1 MNRIDQ
7 LFQKKKENV
16 LSIYFTA
23 GHPELN
29 NTVEIIK
36 ALEKSGADMIEI
48 GMPFSDPM
56 ADGPVIQQSSLKALN
71 NGMTLKL
78 LFEQLKNIR
87 KEVKIPLLLMGY
99 LNPVFRFGIEAFC
112 VKCKEVGIDGLILP
126 DLPIDEYEQT
136 YKPIFETNGLS
147 NIFLVTPQTS
157 DERVKRINKLATG
170 FIYMVS
176 SYSTTG
182 SGKGLEQSQTY
193 FERMNTLK
201 LNVPK
206 MIGFGIKDKTTFINA
221 CKYANGAII
230 GTSFVS
236 AMEGN
241 ENIENKV
248 QNFIK
253 NIA

>member
-126 DLPIDEYEQT
+126 DLPIDEYEET

-206 MIGFGIKDKTTFINA
+206 MIGFGIKDKTTFVNA

>member
-241 ENIENKV
+241 GNIENKV

>member
-7 LFQKKKENV
+7 LFQTKKENV

-206 MIGFGIKDKTTFINA
+206 MIGFGIKDKTTFVNA

-230 GTSFVS
+230 GTAFVS
-236 AMEGN
+236 AMEEKGD
-241 ENIENKV
+241 IENKV
-248 QNFIK
+248 QKFIK